1 MTIMPPIK
9 IMKTTVEFCA
19 CHCSFKIN
27 DPGDLCKIFVNFSYK
42 EERGGSTYKMY
53 KYTDE
58 KEN

>member
-1 MTIMPPIK
+1 LNF
-9 IMKTTVEFCA
+9 VLV
-19 CHCSFKIN
+19 HCSFKIN